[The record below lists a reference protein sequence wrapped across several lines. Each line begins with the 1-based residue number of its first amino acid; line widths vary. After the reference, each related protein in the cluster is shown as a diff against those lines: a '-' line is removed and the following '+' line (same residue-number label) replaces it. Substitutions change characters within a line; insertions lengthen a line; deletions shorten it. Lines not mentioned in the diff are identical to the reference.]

1 MTSDRLVEHFF
12 RHEYGRLVATL
23 SRRVGAQHL
32 ELIEDSVQSS
42 LGRALE
48 TWPSKGLPQN
58 PSAWLFRVALNELLG
73 ELRKQSRRHSILAKS
88 AAETSPVFEADS
100 QPYLADEISDDLLR
114 MLFVCCDEGI
124 PVKSQL
130 VLALKTL
137 CGFDV
142 REIAGLLFSSPA
154 HVYKRLARARER
166 LRETPHLPPIGN
178 HSAAR
183 VPSVQAVLYLLFTE
197 GYLSS
202 HPSLAI
208 RRELC
213 DEAIRLGTL
222 LANHPAGGLPDTCAL
237 LALMHLHSARLTA
250 RQDDLRGLLLLEEQ
264 DRAAWDQ
271 RQIAAGLEWLSRS
284 AQGQHFSRYHAEAGV
299 AAEHCLA
306 PSFRDTRWERIV
318 DCYLLL
324 ERNSPS
330 PLHRLNRAVAMAEWQ
345 GPTAGLDV
353 LEGFS
358 PPPWL
363 LASYH
368 YPAVL
373 ADLHRRAGNL
383 EQMEC
388 QRKLAIESAPT
399 PAIQEALKRRLHG
412 PANRP

>member
-1 MTSDRLVEHFF
+1 M
-12 RHEYGRLVATL
+12 ATL
-23 SRRVGAQHL
+23 SRRVGPQHL

-42 LGRALE
+42 LGKALE
-48 TWPSKGLPQN
+48 AWPNKGLPQN

-73 ELRKQSRRHSILAKS
+73 ELRKQSRRHAILVQS
-88 AAETSPVFEADS
+88 AHETSPSPIPGEDP
-100 QPYLADEISDDLLR
+100 QPYLADEIGDDLLR
-114 MLFVCCDEGI
+114 MLFVCCDECI

-142 REIAGLLFSSPA
+142 QEIARRLFSTPA

-166 LRETPHLPPIGN
+166 LREMPQLPPIGR
-178 HSAAR
+178 HSMSRLA
-183 VPSVQAVLYLLFTE
+183 SVQAILYLLFTE

-202 HPSLAI
+202 HASVAI

-222 LANHPAGGLPDTCAL
+222 LANHTLGQAPDTCAL
-237 LALMHLHSARLTA
+237 LALMHLHSARLNA
-250 RQDDLRGLLLLEEQ
+250 RQDGLGGLLLLEEQ

-271 RQIAAGLEWLSRS
+271 HQIATGLEWLGRS
-284 AQGQHFSRYHAEAGV
+284 AQGSHFSRYHAEAGV

-306 PSFRDTRWERIV
+306 PSFRETRWERIV

-324 ERNSPS
+324 EQSSPS

-345 GPTAGLDV
+345 GPAAGLAV

-358 PPPWL
+358 PPSWL

-383 EQMEC
+383 EQVEC
-388 QRKLAIESAPT
+388 QRKLAIELAPT
-399 PAIQEALKRRLHG
+399 PAVKEVLKRRLQDL
-412 PANRP
+412 R